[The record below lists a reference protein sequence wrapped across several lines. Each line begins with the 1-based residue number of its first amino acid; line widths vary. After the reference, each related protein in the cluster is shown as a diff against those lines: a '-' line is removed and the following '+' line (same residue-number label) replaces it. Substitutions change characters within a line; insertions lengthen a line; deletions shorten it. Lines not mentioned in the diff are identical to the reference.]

1 MSFLSKFFKKNI
13 FLGVD
18 IGTASIKMV
27 EIKYNDGK
35 ALLTNYGSVVI
46 RDVAMEAYAG
56 PSIHKAI
63 ATLLQRMDVDGG
75 RVYVSLPGSNGLIAL
90 LEFPEMDEKELEQAI
105 RFEAHK
111 YIPAEMDDVALSWEI
126 VRKSESAK
134 KKLLKKE
141 EEIKENGNTLG
152 NRQEVLLVGALKS
165 DVSLLS
171 SRFQKAHHDIHAIE
185 IESFSLVRSLA
196 SDIRQEVLIVD
207 MGHSICNFILA
218 RDGVIRISRN
228 IDIGGKS
235 ITETIADSMNVSLSR
250 AEAMKKGNKNLF
262 EEKGLSLTFSSLE
275 VVLKETTRII
285 SSYEKKHTGKK
296 VSRIILS
303 GGAASM
309 KGMQGFF
316 EKRTGIRT
324 ELGDPWKQVTYDQAL
339 DPFVQE
345 MGSSFSVA
353 IGLAMRGIEDF
364 RRGE

>member
-1 MSFLSKFFKKNI
+1 MSFLSKFFKKNV

-18 IGTASIKMV
+18 VGTASIKMV
-27 EIKYNDGK
+27 ELKYDNGK
-35 ALLTNYGSVVI
+35 ILLSNYGSVVI

-56 PSIHKAI
+56 PSVHRAI
-63 ATLLQRMDVDGG
+63 ATLLERMDVKGG

-111 YIPAEMDDVALSWEI
+111 YIPADMEDVALSWEV
-126 VRKSESAK
+126 VRKSENAK
-134 KKLLKKE
+134 KNLLEKREKTE
-141 EEIKENGNTLG
+141 GIGNATA
-152 NRQEVLLVGALKS
+152 NKQEVLLVGALKN
-165 DVSLLS
+165 DVNLLS
-171 SRFQKAHHDIHAIE
+171 SRFQKANHDIHAIE

-196 SDIRQEVLIVD
+196 SEIREEVLIVD

-235 ITETIADSMNVSLSR
+235 ITETIADSMKVSLSR
-250 AEAMKKGNKNLF
+250 AESIKRGGKNLF
-262 EEKGLSLTFSSLE
+262 QEKGLSLTFSSLE
-275 VVLKETTRII
+275 VVLKEVSRIV
-285 SSYEKKHTGKK
+285 SSYEKKHSGKK

-303 GGAASM
+303 GGSASM
-309 KGMQGFF
+309 KGIGEFF

-324 ELGDPWKQVTYDQAL
+324 EVGDPWKKIVYDQAL
-339 DPFVQE
+339 EPFIEE
-345 MGSSFSVA
+345 MGASFAVA
-353 IGLAMRGIEDF
+353 IGLAMRGVEDF